1 MKTLSDTLNLLFR
14 KDVGPTFN
22 DIMEIVNTDMR
33 MIVQYYINMDKQSPL
48 AVNIYLYF
56 FFLSKTCS
64 ENKLHCR
71 VVLSQ

>member
-48 AVNIYLYF
+48 AVNIYLYIF
-56 FFLSKTCS
+56 FSF
-64 ENKLHCR
+64 EN
-71 VVLSQ
+71 VQ